1 MPAVE
6 SLTRLALAARDG
18 DEQALDS
25 FIRTGQADVYRFCL
39 RLTSAD
45 EAADLT
51 QETFLRAWRSLS
63 RFRGESEARTWLL
76 GIARNTVADHIR
88 RNARRRRLRVVTPM
102 DPHDLRNHPAA
113 GDDGEGRATAAL
125 LDELAEDRR
134 EAFVLTQLIG
144 LSYDEAAVVCGVPV
158 GTIRSRVA
166 RARDALMAANAR
178 AEAAGE

>member
-1 MPAVE
+1 
-6 SLTRLALAARDG
+6 
-18 DEQALDS
+18 
-25 FIRTGQADVYRFCL
+25 
-39 RLTSAD
+39 
-45 EAADLT
+45 
-51 QETFLRAWRSLS
+51 
-63 RFRGESEARTWLL
+63 
-76 GIARNTVADHIR
+76 
-88 RNARRRRLRVVTPM
+88 M
-102 DPHDLRNHPAA
+102 DPHDLRNHPGD

-125 LDELAEDRR
+125 LDELPADRR